1 MTAAERG
8 EHLADGG
15 FDPLD
20 VRYPDPAAIARCHAE
35 WPGTSADSAVPGR
48 LTKSEPRSPYL
59 VGPAHGVL
67 EHTKGALM
75 DQHSPHV
82 NPATHRVVH

>member
-20 VRYPDPAAIARCHAE
+20 VRYPDPATIARCHAE
-35 WPGTSADSAVPGR
+35 WPDASPSR
-48 LTKSEPRSPYL
+48 SEP
-59 VGPAHGVL
+59 
-67 EHTKGALM
+67 
-75 DQHSPHV
+75 
-82 NPATHRVVH
+82 